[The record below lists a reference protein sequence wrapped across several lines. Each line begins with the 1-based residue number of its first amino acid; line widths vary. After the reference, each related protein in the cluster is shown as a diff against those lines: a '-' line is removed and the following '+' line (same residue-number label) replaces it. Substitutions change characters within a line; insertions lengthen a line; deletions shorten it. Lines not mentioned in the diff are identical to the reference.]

1 MHEGENGYINMKI
14 CKDGSLHFT
23 INNQSNFDSICGRW
37 AEEIDVPKFA
47 MLTAFWL
54 LDTRYMDAENKY
66 NTISTF
72 YDPLWLSNRYDLNH
86 TVARVLS
93 IIDHVDYSA
102 DDIRA
107 LASVIAVTSSKS

>member
-1 MHEGENGYINMKI
+1 
-14 CKDGSLHFT
+14 
-23 INNQSNFDSICGRW
+23 
-37 AEEIDVPKFA
+37 
-47 MLTAFWL
+47 
-54 LDTRYMDAENKY
+54 MDAENKY
-66 NTISTF
+66 NTISTETF